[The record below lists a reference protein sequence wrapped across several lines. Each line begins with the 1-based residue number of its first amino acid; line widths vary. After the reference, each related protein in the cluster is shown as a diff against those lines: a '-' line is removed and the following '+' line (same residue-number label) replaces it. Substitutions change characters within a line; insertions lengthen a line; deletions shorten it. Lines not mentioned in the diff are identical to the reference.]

1 MIIDDYSNPHEIETY
16 RVMTSLVGFVF
27 SILSCFF
34 FLGCGCYKGHQYF
47 LCPQKGGLS
56 RFNKP
61 SMDFTQVGC
70 EPGGESGETDICWK
84 MMQ

>member
-34 FLGCGCYKGHQYF
+34 FGGAVAIKDTSTFYAPKKGA
-47 LCPQKGGLS
+47 CPVLTNQVWILPKWVVS
-56 RFNKP
+56 RAGNLVRLTYAGK
-61 SMDFTQVGC
+61 
-70 EPGGESGETDICWK
+70 
-84 MMQ
+84 